1 MNSPDPLLDDLDRAL
16 AESGPSAALDR
27 LVAAMEARDDP
38 RGLLDALLLQ
48 ARHDLSLSSVL
59 AGSLADLAEPA
70 RSKYE
75 ERYVEA
81 IRRVGSRMLAK
92 GDIVGAWPYFR
103 AIGEKEAVA
112 AALETF
118 SPGEGDSSVGHV
130 VEVAFTQGVHPRRG
144 FELILEHFGICSAI
158 TSFESLPP
166 DEVVRIACA
175 QKLTERLHE
184 HLVLSLRDEIERRG
198 QPMPPQGT
206 SIPDLIAGRDWLF
219 FDDAYHLDVS
229 HLAAVVRVA
238 PILEDREALAKA
250 VELTDYGA
258 KLSDRHKYAGDPP
271 FERVYED
278 HGLYLRALLGLGEEE
293 AIGHI
298 RDSIP
303 PLDPDGGGDTS
314 AAQILIRL
322 LVRLNRLDQAIDI
335 SAEHLA
341 GVPEGMLMVPGLSQL
356 CQRAGRL
363 EKLAEVARAQADP
376 VRYASAILPRGH

>member
-1 MNSPDPLLDDLDRAL
+1 MSSADPLLDDLDRSL
-16 AESGPSAALDR
+16 AESGPSGALDR

-48 ARHDLSLSSVL
+48 ARHELGLPPVL
-59 AGSLADLAEPA
+59 GGSLAELDEPV

-75 ERYVEA
+75 ERYIEA

-92 GDIVGAWPYFR
+92 GDIAGAWPYFR

-112 AALETF
+112 AALDAYEL
-118 SPGEGDSSVGHV
+118 GVGDGSVGHV

-144 FELILEHFGICSAI
+144 FELILDHFGICSAI

-166 DEVVRIACA
+166 DEAIRVACA
-175 QKLTERLHE
+175 QKLTERLYD
-184 HLVLSLRDEIERRG
+184 HLVSSLRDEIERRG
-198 QPMPPQGT
+198 QPMPPHGT

-238 PILEDREALAKA
+238 PILEDRHALARA

-271 FERVYED
+271 FERLYED
-278 HGLYLRALLGLGEEE
+278 HGLYLRALIGVGEED
-293 AIGHI
+293 AIRHF
-298 RDSIP
+298 RDALP
-303 PLDPDGGGDTS
+303 ALDPEGEGETFP
-314 AAQILIRL
+314 AQILVRL
-322 LVRLNRLDQAIDI
+322 LVRLNRLEEAIDV

-341 GVPEGMLMVPGLSQL
+341 GVPEAMLMVPGVSQL
-356 CQRAGRL
+356 CERAGRMDR
-363 EKLAEVARAQADP
+363 LAEVARAQADP
-376 VRYASAILPRGH
+376 VRYASAILPRA